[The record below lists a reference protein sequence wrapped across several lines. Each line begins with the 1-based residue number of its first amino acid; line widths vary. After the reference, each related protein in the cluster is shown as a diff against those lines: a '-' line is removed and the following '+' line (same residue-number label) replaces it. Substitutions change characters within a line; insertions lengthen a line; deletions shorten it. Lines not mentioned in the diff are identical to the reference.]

1 MHRGLLALPLQ
12 INGVASEDMSLAD
25 TQQLIERTEGTLTLL
40 VLRDHRQFLV
50 NIPDMED
57 IQSDSSRMDGK
68 GTGRQHQGPNAQR
81 EDRMVTSVSPLRLL
95 QISLTLSLT
104 CPIRHPPR
112 PPHDFQLLPG

>member
-1 MHRGLLALPLQ
+1 
-12 INGVASEDMSLAD
+12 MSLAD

-95 QISLTLSLT
+95 QISLTCLT
-104 CPIRHPPR
+104 CPTRHPPR